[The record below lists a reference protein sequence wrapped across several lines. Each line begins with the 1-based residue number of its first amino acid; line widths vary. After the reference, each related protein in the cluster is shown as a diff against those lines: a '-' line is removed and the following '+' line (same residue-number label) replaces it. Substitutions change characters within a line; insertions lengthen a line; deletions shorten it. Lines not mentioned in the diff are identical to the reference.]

1 MDFTLSEENYLKAI
15 FHLQQQSPSGVS
27 TNEIAQRMK
36 TKASSVT
43 DMIKKL
49 DAKGMVNYVKYRGA
63 TLTENGKIHAL
74 QVIRK
79 HRLWEVF
86 LVDKLDFPWDEV
98 HEIAEQ
104 LEHIQSKEL
113 VSRLDEFLGHPQYDP
128 HGDPI
133 PDAQGNMQR
142 KHQLLLAQCDD
153 GVNVICVGVLE
164 SSRSFLQYLDQKHIT
179 IGSEIKVLGREPF
192 DGSMSIE
199 LDGKPLFVSEKIA
212 NNLYVQMDQS
222 LSYDG

>member
-15 FHLQQQSPSGVS
+15 FHLQQQSPKGVS
-27 TNEIAQRMK
+27 TNEIADRMK

-49 DAKGMVNYVKYRGA
+49 AAKKLVNYVKYQGA
-63 TLTENGKIHAL
+63 TLSEEGRRHAL
-74 QVIRK
+74 HVIRK

-86 LVDKLDFPWDEV
+86 LVDKLGFPWDEV

-104 LEHIQSKEL
+104 LEHIQSREL
-113 VSRLDEFLGHPQYDP
+113 VGRLDDFLGQPKYDP

-142 KHQLLLAQCDD
+142 NHQHLLAQCKD
-153 GVNVICVGVLE
+153 GEEVLCVGVLE
-164 SSRSFLQYLDQKHIT
+164 SSSNFLQYLDQKHIT
-179 IGSEIKVLGREPF
+179 IGSRIKILGREPF
-192 DGSMSIE
+192 DGSMSVE
-199 LDGKPLFVSEKIA
+199 LDGKPLFISDKIA
-212 NNLYVQMDQS
+212 NNLYVQPQS
-222 LSYDG
+222 NL